1 MSNYYK
7 ERERDVNMRL
17 REIRDSLPEFVEE
30 FFVGI
35 EPRTTALTRLNYA
48 YDLRIFFDFLTKR
61 VRCCRGK
68 SPADATLEA
77 LSGITP
83 ANPRG

>member
-35 EPRTTALTRLNYA
+35 EPRTER
-48 YDLRIFFDFLTKR
+48 
-61 VRCCRGK
+61 
-68 SPADATLEA
+68 
-77 LSGITP
+77 
-83 ANPRG
+83 PR